1 MEKKDRKNIIGNI
14 IKWVIILVV
23 LVLVYFWKQEEIHDA
38 INEMKHHPFW
48 VSLLCLAATLLH
60 FVVEGR
66 IIHDMTMYEKRQ
78 MTWFEAFKC
87 GLYCAFYKLISLG
100 SLSGIAEVYYIAR
113 HDIEPGRSSGI
124 TLVQYAYQKLGITI
138 LGILSFIYLYIS
150 GVPTVIKCAKFGV
163 LGSFISF
170 TIVALLLTLSA
181 STRFAGLLIKIVRFF
196 EKRLLAKYKEKL
208 EELIEQITTFNEAG
222 LYFWRHKTLCLRVT
236 LLKMLKMSLWY
247 SIAAIVVCATNDASP
262 LTCIALMATVNMIG
276 TVMAA
281 PAGAGT
287 LEFVIALIF
296 TPLFGNT
303 SAAVAI
309 LYRFYTMVVPF
320 LLGSIVFATTGK
332 MKNTSKTDEGIAQE
346 TNG

>member
-1 MEKKDRKNIIGNI
+1 MKIPQNII
-14 IKWVIILVV
+14 
-23 LVLVYFWKQEEIHDA
+23 
-38 INEMKHHPFW
+38 
-48 VSLLCLAATLLH
+48 
-60 FVVEGR
+60 
-66 IIHDMTMYEKRQ
+66 
-78 MTWFEAFKC
+78 
-87 GLYCAFYKLISLG
+87 
-100 SLSGIAEVYYIAR
+100 
-113 HDIEPGRSSGI
+113 
-124 TLVQYAYQKLGITI
+124 
-138 LGILSFIYLYIS
+138 
-150 GVPTVIKCAKFGV
+150 
-163 LGSFISF
+163 
-170 TIVALLLTLSA
+170 
-181 STRFAGLLIKIVRFF
+181 
-196 EKRLLAKYKEKL
+196 

-332 MKNTSKTDEGIAQE
+332 MKNTSKTNEGIAQE
-346 TNG
+346 TND